1 LNNEYTKILNQA
13 SRGDPSAAA
22 EVLEQIYGELK
33 QIAQRKVAH
42 EQGDVQATLLVH
54 EVYLRLFDGK
64 TVDWKNRAHFFGA
77 AAESMRRVLVDMAR
91 ERNALKRGGNRLRIT
106 LTDSVIQSDSS
117 TSPDDFLDLNQAIES
132 LAEED
137 STLAE
142 IIKLRFF
149 AGQSMKS
156 IAELLDTSLS
166 SVERKWRL
174 ARAYLID
181 HMSE

>member
-1 LNNEYTKILNQA
+1 LNNDYTKILNAA
-13 SRGDPSAAA
+13 SHGDPSAAA
-22 EVLEQIYGELK
+22 EILEQIYGELK
-33 QIAQRKVAH
+33 LMAQRKVAH
-42 EQGDVQATLLVH
+42 EHGDVQATLLVH
-54 EVYLRLFDGK
+54 EVYLRLFGGA

-77 AAESMRRVLVDMAR
+77 AAESMRRVLVDIAR
-91 ERNALKRGGNRLRIT
+91 ERKALKRGGNRLRIT
-106 LTDSVIQSDSS
+106 LTESVIRSDSV
-117 TSPDDFLDLNQAIES
+117 TSHDVFLDLNEAIES
-132 LAEED
+132 LAKED

-149 AGQSMKS
+149 AGQSMTA

-166 SVERKWRL
+166 TVERKWRL